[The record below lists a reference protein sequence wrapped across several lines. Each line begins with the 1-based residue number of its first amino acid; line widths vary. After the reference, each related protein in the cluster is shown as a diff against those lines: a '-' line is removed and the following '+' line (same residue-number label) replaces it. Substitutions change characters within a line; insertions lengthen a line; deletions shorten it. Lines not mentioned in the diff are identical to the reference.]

1 MANENH
7 TMQVIQSLRICADEA
22 FKRATGTVSRLDEI
36 DAKIA
41 SVHEGMRT
49 GVWTALRGKARVAE
63 LEADRAD
70 VVQEFKSWL
79 SERVKTPA
87 ETFGRVY
94 TLDPE
99 KVDAKLVAVLPHMD
113 LTEAEARGLLDGYM
127 AQDDYAS
134 WRFTASCCR
143 ERGMAVS
150 DPLPEM
156 RKAVMDALEMVGGF
170 TTGIVT
176 DSNGNGPV
184 NPVTRKKRT
193 APAYRGHIPAL
204 MEKVQEAID
213 KVERTA
219 HTFTIGKTVAF
230 VPVPKKG
237 ADDIDGDSEKG
248 E

>member
-1 MANENH
+1 MANETH
-7 TMQVIQSLRICADEA
+7 IMQTVQSLRLCADDA
-22 FKRATGTVSRLDEI
+22 FKRATGTVSRLDEL

-49 GVWTALRGKARVAE
+49 GAWTALRGRARVAE

-70 VVQEFKSWL
+70 VIDEFKSWL

-87 ETFGRVY
+87 ETFARVY
-94 TLDPE
+94 VLDPE
-99 KVDAKLVAVLPHMD
+99 KVDNKLISVLPHMD

-127 AQDDYAS
+127 TADDYAS

-143 ERGMAVS
+143 ERGMDVS

-156 RKAVMDALEMVGGF
+156 RKAVMDVLEMINGF
-170 TTGIVT
+170 TVGIVT

-193 APAYRGHIPAL
+193 APAYRGNVSLL

-230 VPVPKKG
+230 VPAPKKG